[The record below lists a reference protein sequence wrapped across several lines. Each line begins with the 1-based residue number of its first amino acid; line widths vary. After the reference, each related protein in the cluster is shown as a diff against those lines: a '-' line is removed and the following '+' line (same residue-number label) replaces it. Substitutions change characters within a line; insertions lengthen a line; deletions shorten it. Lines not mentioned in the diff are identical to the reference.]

1 MPGGLGMRAGVP
13 ASTARPSF
21 STGLVWEWESG
32 RRMGSSVAPRMAVFA
47 ANAWA
52 ARSLG
57 GTASETSA
65 STTTSLVGI
74 EVGCDLGLLIA
85 REECVAGRIPLEI
98 WSARDTHEDED
109 EVSVLGGREAE
120 MEMVD

>member
-1 MPGGLGMRAGVP
+1 M
-13 ASTARPSF
+13 T
-21 STGLVWEWESG
+21 
-32 RRMGSSVAPRMAVFA
+32 VFA

-52 ARSLG
+52 ARVLG
-57 GTASETSA
+57 GTASA

-74 EVGCDLGLLIA
+74 QVGCDLGLLIA
-85 REECVAGRIPLEI
+85 QEECVAGRIPLEI

-109 EVSVLGGREAE
+109 EVSVLGVRYAE